1 MALNPL
7 TSASPVAPDTLDP
20 AMAAYGSAGAL
31 NEQGVSAHDDA
42 QGQKQRLLKQAQAW
56 RNRSRRIRRLR
67 LVFPGLIIATL
78 MAIVGWVI
86 VQSVLNSLNVYQS
99 SQDDIRM
106 TNPRFFGQTTGGD
119 RYIISGLEALRRGN
133 NAAIIS
139 VNAPNMEL
147 KSDNSKPTL
156 LKGLKGVYNE
166 PDKTFTVEGDVV
178 LNGGPNDFS
187 FKTAEAI
194 VDLNTSTV
202 SGNKPIEGFGPTGHI
217 KAQSYTIY
225 DNGQRI
231 VFHGKDGTQVR
242 AVINPQ

>member
-1 MALNPL
+1 MALNPM

-20 AMAAYGSAGAL
+20 VMVTYDPVGAL
-31 NEQGVSAHDDA
+31 KERSVSANEDA

-56 RNRSRRIRRLR
+56 RSRSRRIKLLR
-67 LVFPGLIIATL
+67 LVFPGLIVATL
-78 MAIVGWVI
+78 IAIVGWVI
-86 VQSVLNSLNVYQS
+86 VQSILNSLNVYQA
-99 SQDDIRM
+99 SQADIRM

-119 RYIISGLEALRRGN
+119 RYIISGLEAIRRGN
-133 NAAIIS
+133 SAPVIS
-139 VNAPNMEL
+139 VNAPSMEL

-187 FKTAEAI
+187 FRTQEAI

-202 SGNKPIEGFGPTGHI
+202 RGNKPIEGFGPTGHI
-217 KAQSYTIY
+217 KGESYIIS
-225 DNGQRI
+225 DNGRHI
-231 VFHGKDGTQVR
+231 AIKGKGSTQVR
-242 AVINPQ
+242 VTINN

>member
-7 TSASPVAPDTLDP
+7 TTTPSPSPD
-20 AMAAYGSAGAL
+20 AAHLATDDSGGAHTRTTQNSL
-31 NEQGVSAHDDA
+31 ADDQG
-42 QGQKQRLLKQAQAW
+42 QQKQRLLKQAQAW
-56 RNRSRRIRRLR
+56 RNRSRRIHRLR

-78 MAIVGWVI
+78 VALVGWVI
-86 VQSVLNSLNVYQS
+86 VQSILNSLNVYQS

-119 RYIISGLEALRRGN
+119 RYVISGLEALRRGN
-133 NAAIIS
+133 NAPVIS

-202 SGNKPIEGFGPTGHI
+202 SGNKPIEGFGPAGHI
-217 KAQSYTIY
+217 RGESYTIY

-231 VFHGKDGTQVR
+231 AIKGKGDKQVR
-242 AVINPQ
+242 VTINN